1 MRSIRRAVWPRHNQE
16 TTAAAAPWTP
26 EGRPDPTQLAESVL
40 DWEDRTEEQARL
52 LRDQRD
58 PDRWRELLVAAC
70 PEQDQAMS
78 VVDRLWA
85 APLPLEFREL
95 ATALVQQRIEDRMP
109 VPTDPDDPLR
119 RELEAMVT
127 NQLRR
132 SAAPVS

>member
-1 MRSIRRAVWPRHNQE
+1 MRSIRHAMWPRHNRE
-16 TTAAAAPWTP
+16 AKAPVPQSKP
-26 EGRPDPTQLAESVL
+26 EDRPDPTPAAESAPV
-40 DWEDRTEEQARL
+40 WEDRTEDQARL
-52 LRDQRD
+52 LRDRRD
-58 PDRWRELLVAAC
+58 PDRWRELLVTAS

-78 VVDRLWA
+78 VVGQLWA

-127 NQLRR
+127 AQLRR
-132 SAAPVS
+132 SAASVG

>member
-1 MRSIRRAVWPRHNQE
+1 MRNIRRAVWSRHNRE
-16 TTAAAAPWTP
+16 TTTAAVPWTP
-26 EGRPDPTQLAESVL
+26 ENHPHLTQAVESAP

-58 PDRWRELLVAAC
+58 PDRWRELLVTAC

-78 VVDRLWA
+78 MVDRLWA

-109 VPTDPDDPLR
+109 VPIDPDDPLR

-127 NQLRR
+127 SQLRR
-132 SAAPVS
+132 SAASMG